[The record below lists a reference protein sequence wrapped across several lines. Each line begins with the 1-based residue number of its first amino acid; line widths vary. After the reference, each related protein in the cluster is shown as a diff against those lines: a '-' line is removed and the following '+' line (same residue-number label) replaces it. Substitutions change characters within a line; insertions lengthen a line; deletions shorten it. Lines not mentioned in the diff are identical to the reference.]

1 MKSGR
6 ALDRPGA
13 CVDLTPYINSFPNST
28 PFPEP
33 PSPATIIALRGLDGT
48 AYCRLRAARIVL
60 KTLFVAKAEWHTS
73 YNISLCGGGMKNKI
87 AAMCVFVLVSAALAA
102 AQTYTITEI
111 GTLKGDN
118 ESSGF
123 AINNLGDVVGCSDT
137 QTAEGYPCTG
147 LVTGQH
153 GFSWHKGRGLKNLAP
168 LSGANIS
175 GAIGINDSGTVVG
188 YSDVPGQPAT
198 NFVAVQ
204 WSSTGAIT
212 NLGVLPGGASSAAF
226 VINSA
231 GEIAGDS
238 FVSNGAVDATSW
250 ASQQITNL
258 GSLPKAIFTAGVGIN
273 DNGEIAGESVFSYGP
288 PFRSHGF
295 RWNGSTM
302 KDLGVLTGGVTSVA
316 SAINT
321 SGVIV
326 GQSDGTATGGNW
338 HAVLWSAANKIQD
351 LGVLPGGTFTIAFG
365 VNDSGVVVGY
375 GNIFTNAPH
384 AFVWTAAGGMKDLNY
399 LIPANTGWVLIN
411 ANAINNVGQI
421 TGYGSVGGHN
431 RAFLLTPVN

>member
-1 MKSGR
+1 M
-6 ALDRPGA
+6 
-13 CVDLTPYINSFPNST
+13 
-28 PFPEP
+28 
-33 PSPATIIALRGLDGT
+33 
-48 AYCRLRAARIVL
+48 
-60 KTLFVAKAEWHTS
+60 
-73 YNISLCGGGMKNKI
+73 
-87 AAMCVFVLVSAALAA
+87 FVLASAAFAA

-111 GTLKGDN
+111 VTLKGDN
-118 ESSGF
+118 ENNGF

-137 QTAEGYPCTG
+137 ETADGYPCTG
-147 LVTGQH
+147 LVAGQH
-153 GFSWHKGRGLKNLAP
+153 AFYWHKGNGVKDLGT

-188 YSDVPGQPAT
+188 YSTVQGQPAT

-212 NLGVLPGGASSAAF
+212 NLGALPGGASSAAF
-226 VINSA
+226 VVNSA

-238 FVSNGAVDATSW
+238 FLSSGAVDATSW
-250 ASQQITNL
+250 ASNKIKNL
-258 GSLPKAIFTAGVGIN
+258 GSLPKAIFTAGLGIN

-295 RWNGSTM
+295 RWNGSAM
-302 KDLGVLTGGVTSVA
+302 KDLGVLTGGVTSIA
-316 SAINT
+316 NAINT
-321 SGVIV
+321 TGVIV
-326 GQSDGTATGGNW
+326 GQSDGTATGGAW

-351 LGVLPGGTFTIAFG
+351 LGVLPGGTYSMAFG
-365 VNDSGVVVGY
+365 VNDSSVVVGY

-384 AFVWTAAGGMKDLNY
+384 AFVWTAAEGMKDLNF

-421 TGYGSVGGHN
+421 TGYGTINGHN
-431 RAFLLTPVN
+431 RAFLLSPVE